1 MPAMNNRI
9 AIFLHSGDYDRLH
22 QALAIALAG
31 AAMGRQVDLY
41 FFWWAL
47 DRLIRGDLDLPNFAA
62 ATSQCEGEARA
73 RFEDIDDRFEA
84 GNLPSARQMLDC
96 LSADERVHLFACSG
110 SLAILGA
117 RSSAV
122 AGKVEALVGWST
134 ILERTAGV
142 VDRFVF

>member
-1 MPAMNNRI
+1 MNSRI

-22 QALAIALAG
+22 QALAIALSG
-31 AAMGRQVDLY
+31 TAMGREVDVY

-47 DRLIRGDLDLPNFAA
+47 DRLIRDDLDLPNFAPA
-62 ATSQCEGEARA
+62 LDRCDQAPNGLGRA
-73 RFEDIDDRFEA
+73 IDERFEE
-84 GNLPSARQMLDC
+84 GKLPTARQMLSC
-96 LSADERVHLFACSG
+96 LRAAERVHLFACSG

-134 ILERTAGV
+134 ILDRTAGV
-142 VDRFVF
+142 TDRFVF